1 MEYNKMRELNVN
13 EIQEV
18 NGGFIASAAWVAY
31 GAYRA
36 YKAVRTI
43 AKFGAGLEAGYQ
55 YGAYR

>member
-1 MEYNKMRELNVN
+1 MRELNVN

-36 YKAVRTI
+36 YRAYKAVRTI